1 MAPSVLPNIF
11 FYVPRL
17 PNPISMHPWFCIH
30 SRLVFS
36 TFLWKILEVNLRQ
49 GWVFIWKMPSFFQKG
64 LIFFKKCSVFWP
76 KMFTFFQNVHQKAQ
90 FLDCVLIWW
99 CYFLPLKLWYIEF
112 SPYSKKYFC
121 QAQFFPWNHLS
132 IFFLSF
138 FLELSFLKMSK
149 EQAWFIVSAYCLIVN
164 VRMVK

>member
-1 MAPSVLPNIF
+1 MWGLISKPLMRWFSWHPQFCLTF

-99 CYFLPLKLWYIEF
+99 CYFLTLKLWYIEF
-112 SPYSKKYFC
+112 SPYGKKYFR
-121 QAQFFPWNHLS
+121 QAQFFPLKPPQN
-132 IFFLSF
+132 FFLSF
-138 FLELSFLKMSK
+138 FWSWVFWKCQKNKPDL
-149 EQAWFIVSAYCLIVN
+149 
-164 VRMVK
+164 